1 KRDKLLN
8 PAFINT
14 RGLHEKKISC
24 PFHRLSLYYGKTG
37 KTGNERTPFP
47 APLDQ
52 ASHVTNHQ
60 LKKTCHENKFFM
72 DRMFNCHNRL

>member
-1 KRDKLLN
+1 MKRKYLAPSIDFHYITAK
-8 PAFINT
+8 P
-14 RGLHEKKISC
+14 EKQETNVL
-24 PFHRLSLYYGKTG
+24 PSL
-37 KTGNERTPFP
+37 P
-47 APLDQ
+47 PLDQ